1 MGDFCDDFP
10 GQFDCPEK
18 EDPIDDPVEEEEDL
32 IPDDDPDNGDGGDDE
47 EDNGDE
53 EEPDMDEGDE
63 YADPK
68 SPYQKWLQMARL
80 MTVHNYDPF
89 KGQIAFLFLSLGMA
103 ARAGMN
109 AFRYHGWGSNQV
121 ADVTKNEWY
130 SQWKYVS
137 DTEWF
142 KLSRQIGDYGSLA
155 IWGVAFLF
163 QLLSTA
169 GIASGINAMVWIY
182 VVGMGELLL
191 SVVVDVIRFLAYDGA
206 WTKVKVENATG
217 DAKSDQ
223 KVANRI
229 IGEVERDV
237 ALDMAGAAMS
247 TIVWLLHGDNW
258 MWAQYENL
266 APEDQDA
273 YMEMIDETLAAWE
286 EEAAE
291 EAAEDEEAAADM
303 EEAEEDLEEVADEEM
318 PGEEDDGEAAEEEI

>member
-1 MGDFCDDFP
+1 
-10 GQFDCPEK
+10 
-18 EDPIDDPVEEEEDL
+18 
-32 IPDDDPDNGDGGDDE
+32 
-47 EDNGDE
+47 
-53 EEPDMDEGDE
+53 
-63 YADPK
+63 
-68 SPYQKWLQMARL
+68 
-80 MTVHNYDPF
+80 
-89 KGQIAFLFLSLGMA
+89 
-103 ARAGMN
+103 
-109 AFRYHGWGSNQV
+109 
-121 ADVTKNEWY
+121 
-130 SQWKYVS
+130 
-137 DTEWF
+137 
-142 KLSRQIGDYGSLA
+142 
-155 IWGVAFLF
+155 
-163 QLLSTA
+163 
-169 GIASGINAMVWIY
+169 MVWIY